1 MERETQKHTHTHRF
15 TKRFVLETLGCTDG
29 ACADSPQRAATFFL
43 LRVGPRARDFVAE
56 WLRLSSDLALIG
68 EDESGDEH
76 DDFLAH
82 RCVCVLVCV
91 LVCVYMCY
99 VLCLCVCVCV
109 CVYVCVCVCARA
121 CVYVCRLRACSYT
134 HVHTPLLNLQ
144 MQTRKHTLTCTH
156 TSNTCERARTHTHA
170 HARTQARPVDFFG
183 VEQAPRHTGAQ
194 VPCIPRSFLCTR
206 THSTGSSYLTAGLLH
221 G

>member
-1 MERETQKHTHTHRF
+1 MERETQKHTHTHTHTHRF

-99 VLCLCVCVCV
+99 VLCVCV

-121 CVYVCRLRACSYT
+121 CVCVCAGSV
-134 HVHTPLLNLQ
+134 HVN
-144 MQTRKHTLTCTH
+144 TRMYIHL
-156 TSNTCERARTHTHA
+156 
-170 HARTQARPVDFFG
+170 
-183 VEQAPRHTGAQ
+183 
-194 VPCIPRSFLCTR
+194 
-206 THSTGSSYLTAGLLH
+206 Y
-221 G
+221 